1 MDSNEKMNEDV
12 TVIIV
17 SIQIS
22 RLLLQSQQSAAAL
35 TRDNLQ

>member
-1 MDSNEKMNEDV
+1 MDSNEKMNEEV
-12 TVIIV
+12 ALRLV